1 MENFVV
7 IGIKSIM
14 KQKGLIQ
21 KYVAERAGLSEQQ
34 FSDMLNGRKIIRVD
48 HRRCVMEITIRGTEK
63 ELAGLVSLLQD
74 RQISESTIQ
83 LRAVDDVSK
92 EVARRIIAAYRPA
105 PQENE

>member
-1 MENFVV
+1 
-7 IGIKSIM
+7 
-14 KQKGLIQ
+14 
-21 KYVAERAGLSEQQ
+21 
-34 FSDMLNGRKIIRVD
+34 
-48 HRRCVMEITIRGTEK
+48 MEITIRGTEK

>member
-48 HRRCVMEITIRGTEK
+48 HLPLIARALDVDVRDICN
-63 ELAGLVSLLQD
+63 AGLET
-74 RQISESTIQ
+74 REEEG
-83 LRAVDDVSK
+83 A
-92 EVARRIIAAYRPA
+92 
-105 PQENE
+105 